1 MGKQQQK
8 KRERKKNMNFE
19 NTNLFNVC
27 NQLFKSLFKGGH
39 FVVETGWKAHVFDR
53 KYVIAVEIRLLRVD
67 SKLFRSRTRTR
78 SLLIHCY
85 LPTWMHKW
93 QSAYN
98 YEVSMLRYFDWYI
111 SEFIRELNKPS
122 PPNRSPIFCSPAN
135 SRQLSAGL
143 QNLGDPLSGDGL
155 FNSLINSGVS

>member
-1 MGKQQQK
+1 
-8 KRERKKNMNFE
+8 MNFE

-85 LPTWMHKW
+85 LPSWMHKW

-98 YEVSMLRYFDWYI
+98 YEVSLLRYFDWYI
-111 SEFIRELNKPS
+111 LMSKPDITNSYGWLRAKVIGILFPNLFCQNK
-122 PPNRSPIFCSPAN
+122 NVLVMKTNFWN
-135 SRQLSAGL
+135 SRLKAGNL
-143 QNLGDPLSGDGL
+143 QNHWNDLL
-155 FNSLINSGVS
+155 